1 MAVNWIASDAETNNF
16 KTGTF
21 LKLSDCPADFQNYFK
36 NARQAIESGDL
47 DGLKKAVAD
56 MKGSGGV
63 PSDQCLNV
71 CEMVPTESGDEE
83 YAVSL
88 LVLAG
93 YHVQKDMLT
102 FLQSEKADFD
112 MGNMESGSPLIQM
125 MIYAYIKQTEEGL
138 SSPQIDVSIVK
149 FFTDHGTVLSRVL
162 MAPEYDK
169 STALELAISFQQLN
183 IVQVLIE
190 AGADPILCG
199 DGVVSPL
206 LVEYT
211 LFGTFSFIRWLLENH
226 LGQSKI
232 PGFIDRLLETGV
244 LFRDNMKHTVMEVY
258 GRSPQV
264 YCPRAGNQLSTTQ
277 HCPSAH

>member
-1 MAVNWIASDAETNNF
+1 MI
-16 KTGTF
+16 
-21 LKLSDCPADFQNYFK
+21 
-36 NARQAIESGDL
+36 
-47 DGLKKAVAD
+47 
-56 MKGSGGV
+56 
-63 PSDQCLNV
+63 
-71 CEMVPTESGDEE
+71 
-83 YAVSL
+83 
-88 LVLAG
+88 
-93 YHVQKDMLT
+93 
-102 FLQSEKADFD
+102 ADFD
-112 MGNMESGSPLIQM
+112 MGNTESGSPLIQM

-138 SSPQIDVSIVK
+138 SSPQIDVSIIK

-169 STALELAISFQQLN
+169 STALELAISFERLD

-211 LFGTFSFIRWLLENH
+211 LSGTFNFIRWLLENH

-244 LFRDNMKHTVMEVY
+244 LFRDDMKRTVMEVY
-258 GRSPQV
+258 GRSP
-264 YCPRAGNQLSTTQ
+264 
-277 HCPSAH
+277 AHALLLCRHKQFVDYLVQRRRELLGECDPFGRTALHLAAEEGDLDSVRILLGW